1 MTLARGR
8 FGYRSRALR
17 RSTVEVVHG
26 ANVTVTL
33 QCGSPVAKTVTPIA
47 PVSGGRPR
55 KSIRP
60 VPSARLIPDY
70 GLP

>member
-47 PVSGGRPR
+47 PVSG
-55 KSIRP
+55 
-60 VPSARLIPDY
+60 A
-70 GLP
+70 GLGSRSGLCLLLD